1 LESAKPIYESEMA
14 LFSECMQL
22 CAQIVLDIADI
33 VRDGDLS
40 PVSPVPTVFEA
51 YNVGYER

>member
-40 PVSPVPTVFEA
+40 LITA
-51 YNVGYER
+51 L